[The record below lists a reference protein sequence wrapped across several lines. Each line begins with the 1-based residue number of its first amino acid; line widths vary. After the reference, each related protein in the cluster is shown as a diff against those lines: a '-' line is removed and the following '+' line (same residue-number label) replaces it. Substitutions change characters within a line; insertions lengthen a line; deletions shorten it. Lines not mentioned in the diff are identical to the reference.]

1 MRLGSPWLLALAALL
16 PLVWPWRRGAARTAA
31 LRFPTLAG
39 LRAVAPA
46 GAARR
51 RIVLAVLRLVA
62 LVLLAVAFA
71 RPQAGTA
78 ATKVHRE
85 GVDVVLAVDVSGSM
99 LSEDFT
105 LGSGRASRLDAV
117 KAVVK
122 EFVAARAE
130 DRIGL
135 VLFGARP
142 YTQCPLTLDHG
153 WLLQNLE
160 RAKVG
165 MIEDGTAIG
174 SGLATAVNRLRA
186 STAKSKFV
194 VLLTDGQQN
203 AGRITPE
210 TAAEAAAALGIKVYT
225 VGAGTRGLA
234 PFPMQDIARRG
245 RARRD
250 GAAQAPMI
258 LWRDPT
264 SLVALLLVPALA
276 AFFLWAR
283 RRRERAL
290 AAFVAAAL
298 LPAVAPDV
306 DRRRRTARAVLVCGA
321 ILCLALALGGPMWG
335 FRWQEVHREGIDL
348 VVALDT
354 SRSML
359 ATDVKPNRLG
369 RAKLAVEDLLAQLR
383 GDRAGLVAFAG
394 SAFVQCPLTL
404 DQGAFRESVD
414 SIDVGI
420 IPRGGTNLGAAIDAS
435 LEAFEGR
442 QGNHQ
447 ALVLIT
453 DGESHEGDVKEATKR
468 AQERGVKV
476 YTVGIGTTEGELVPA
491 ETGGYVKDRKGQVVK
506 SRLDEETLRQI
517 ASDTGGV
524 YLHAE

>member
-1 MRLGSPWLLALAALL
+1 M
-16 PLVWPWRRGAARTAA
+16 
-31 LRFPTLAG
+31 
-39 LRAVAPA
+39 AVAPA

-62 LVLLAVAFA
+62 LVLLAVALA

-234 PFPMQDIARRG
+234 PFPMQDMFGNKVYRPVPVDI
-245 RARRD
+245 D
-250 GAAQAPMI
+250 EKTLEKVAQATHG
-258 LWRDPT
+258 RYFRATDT
-264 SLVALLLVPALA
+264 KSLHDVYAEIDRAEKTPFEAPQFLDYRELYPWLAWPAL
-276 AFFLWAR
+276 
-283 RRRERAL
+283 
-290 AAFVAAAL
+290 
-298 LPAVAPDV
+298 
-306 DRRRRTARAVLVCGA
+306 
-321 ILCLALALGGPMWG
+321 
-335 FRWQEVHREGIDL
+335 
-348 VVALDT
+348 
-354 SRSML
+354 
-359 ATDVKPNRLG
+359 
-369 RAKLAVEDLLAQLR
+369 
-383 GDRAGLVAFAG
+383 GLV
-394 SAFVQCPLTL
+394 LL
-404 DQGAFRESVD
+404 E
-414 SIDVGI
+414 VG
-420 IPRGGTNLGAAIDAS
+420 L
-435 LEAFEGR
+435 
-442 QGNHQ
+442 
-447 ALVLIT
+447 
-453 DGESHEGDVKEATKR
+453 
-468 AQERGVKV
+468 
-476 YTVGIGTTEGELVPA
+476 A
-491 ETGGYVKDRKGQVVK
+491 ETVLRK
-506 SRLDEETLRQI
+506 LP
-517 ASDTGGV
+517 
-524 YLHAE
+524 